1 MKISSNL
8 VAFLE
13 NMNCT
18 YLSGTWQ
25 QKSYHK
31 GLSTLK
37 KYQGKPMVLHDFFHH
52 SAIISCIT
60 FHIWKSVDSETFNK
74 VYRGILRFLSVH
86 RNTRFIEGW
95 TVLTETIVLT
105 PQKILFCLLFEV
117 LVFSTVHCS
126 ETCSWYQFHYG
137 HFCHSES
144 KLLGKIKYWIGWSF
158 ELMQFIYYWPSLK
171 GGGNW
176 SEKIEFPSCQVAKV
190 IIQLD
195 HFWPTVMCQH
205 KWASST
211 MHIRVDL
218 LKLWS
223 QEWVRKREA
232 EREKKR

>member
-95 TVLTETIVLT
+95 TVLTETIVIVQNFRFW
-105 PQKILFCLLFEV
+105 PKI
-117 LVFSTVHCS
+117 SGSGIPVHCKFS
-126 ETCSWYQFHYG
+126 EQIHRFSYNVRH
-137 HFCHSES
+137 
-144 KLLGKIKYWIGWSF
+144 LLQKNLQIITRPEIDLF
-158 ELMQFIYYWPSLK
+158 R
-171 GGGNW
+171 GGRSPCWNCGCC
-176 SEKIEFPSCQVAKV
+176 P
-190 IIQLD
+190 
-195 HFWPTVMCQH
+195 
-205 KWASST
+205 
-211 MHIRVDL
+211 R
-218 LKLWS
+218 
-223 QEWVRKREA
+223 R
-232 EREKKR
+232 

>member
-74 VYRGILRFLSVH
+74 VYRGILRFLSVD

-95 TVLTETIVLT
+95 TVLRETIVLSNSQCFFQMSVAVNQIIENLVQT
-105 PQKILFCLLFEV
+105 YFRLLMCTWPKYALTLSSLLSVLF
-117 LVFSTVHCS
+117 
-126 ETCSWYQFHYG
+126 Y
-137 HFCHSES
+137 
-144 KLLGKIKYWIGWSF
+144 
-158 ELMQFIYYWPSLK
+158 
-171 GGGNW
+171 
-176 SEKIEFPSCQVAKV
+176 
-190 IIQLD
+190 
-195 HFWPTVMCQH
+195 
-205 KWASST
+205 
-211 MHIRVDL
+211 
-218 LKLWS
+218 
-223 QEWVRKREA
+223 
-232 EREKKR
+232 